1 MLEGYPQ
8 PLPATVCIAVQQA
21 LSLVLAAARDLRSGN
36 ASSQEVRISVSP
48 SVGAR
53 WLLPRLCRLGTIY
66 PNIRVIPVADNRLVD
81 LDAEQFDLAIRY
93 TSRPDVGL
101 ESKFLMSEELCVVAA
116 PRLLG
121 GLPKGIEVLHGL
133 PFLHDQ
139 SEHGWRTW
147 LDAQG
152 KLDLLPPQGTV
163 FNDYNLAIEA
173 AVAGLGV
180 IVGRSALITEELRSG
195 RLTAV
200 DPFTIPSSR
209 AYYLVR
215 PRRPPLPAAQMV
227 WDWLAQGG
235 SASEGLLVGITRS
248 SG

>member
-1 MLEGYPQ
+1 M
-8 PLPATVCIAVQQA
+8 
-21 LSLVLAAARDLRSGN
+21 LAAARDLRSGN

-200 DPFTIPSSR
+200 DPFTIPSPR
-209 AYYLVR
+209 AYYTK
-215 PRRPPLPAAQMV
+215 
-227 WDWLAQGG
+227 GH
-235 SASEGLLVGITRS
+235 

>member
-1 MLEGYPQ
+1 MCSCC
-8 PLPATVCIAVQQA
+8 T
-21 LSLVLAAARDLRSGN
+21 
-36 ASSQEVRISVSP
+36 
-48 SVGAR
+48 
-53 WLLPRLCRLGTIY
+53 
-66 PNIRVIPVADNRLVD
+66 
-81 LDAEQFDLAIRY
+81 
-93 TSRPDVGL
+93 
-101 ESKFLMSEELCVVAA
+101 
-116 PRLLG
+116 RLLG

-200 DPFTIPSSR
+200 DPFTIPSPR